1 MRHWSNFFPAILSIQ
16 NQLSLKPLPSRCP
29 TERLRKF
36 HKREKEVKKK
46 CRIRCSGERIT
57 RMERS
62 LRLRKPN
69 ERQGTCRPKERQIS
83 I

>member
-1 MRHWSNFFPAILSIQ
+1 MFEQLFPINTLNL
-16 NQLSLKPLPSRCP
+16 NQLKFKPPPSP
-29 TERLRKF
+29 TDRLRKF
-36 HKREKEVKKK
+36 HKREKELKKK

-57 RMERS
+57 RLERS

-69 ERQGTCRPKERQIS
+69 ERQGICKHNERQIS